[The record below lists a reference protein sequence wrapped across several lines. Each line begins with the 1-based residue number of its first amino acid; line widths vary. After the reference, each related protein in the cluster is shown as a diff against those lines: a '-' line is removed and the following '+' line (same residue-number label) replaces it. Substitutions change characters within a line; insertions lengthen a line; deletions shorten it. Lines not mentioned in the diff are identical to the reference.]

1 MRLKV
6 REKLLIPIL
15 GIVIIGIA
23 AIQWVSY
30 VKSSQILED
39 EIFEGI
45 RRNATASAMRLDDWV
60 NNRTADIKNWSRN
73 NIYLETLLGSDNA
86 KKNANQ
92 ILSYKIQDYP
102 YYDSVDLVNDKGI
115 VVASSTPK
123 NIGIDVHDRAYIHS
137 AMEGKT
143 VISDLLI
150 TKTSKKHAI
159 VIAVPLKNEGL
170 TVLGVLIGVMKLD
183 FLNEKIVTP
192 IKIGKNGYAAVMAKD
207 GLLIAHPDKNFEMKK
222 NIRDT
227 DYGRYV
233 IEHKNGKFKYY
244 MPEQQQWKGMCFNQ
258 AEKTGWTVIVTA
270 PLSELMEG
278 IIKVRNN
285 SAIGAVI
292 LIGITVAII
301 CFVVG
306 KMTGIIGLAARYQ
319 REMAKGDVSRD
330 IAKRY
335 LRRTDEFGE
344 MAQSFQQMVEAQR
357 KKAASA
363 RAIADGH
370 LDTQIEVVWEKDLL
384 GQALK
389 NMLENLN
396 RLIIMVN
403 DAGLQVASGA
413 SEVSDSSQALSQGAA
428 EQASSLEQITS
439 AMTQIA
445 SRTKTNAEN
454 ATQASHLASDTCD
467 LAYHGSREME
477 KMLKAMEDINVSS
490 KSIAKIIKV
499 IDEIAF
505 QTNLLALNAAVEAAR
520 AGRHGK
526 GFAVVAGEVRN
537 LATRSAEA
545 AKETEELIESSVNKV
560 RKGTEIAGQ
569 TSDALNRI
577 VDASSQMAKLVQDIA
592 SASNEQAQAVAQINQ
607 GLNQIEQVTQQNTAS
622 AEQTA
627 AAAEQLTGQAE
638 QLKQALSYFTLNR
651 AHKDFSAD
659 ISDSIANA
667 ISGDMTDENNYSGT
681 WGDEPAS
688 SENSPV
694 PL

>member
-1 MRLKV
+1 MRLNV
-6 REKLLIPIL
+6 RAKLLIPIL
-15 GIVIIGIA
+15 GIVVIGIT

-30 VKSSQILED
+30 VKSRQILED

-45 RRNATASAMRLDDWV
+45 RRNAITSAIRLDDWIS
-60 NNRTADIKNWSRN
+60 NRTADVKNWSRN
-73 NIYLETLLGSDNA
+73 NIYLETLLGSDTA

-115 VVASSTPK
+115 VVASSNPK
-123 NIGIDVHDRAYIHS
+123 NIGVDVHDRAYFHS

-143 VISDLLI
+143 VVSDLLI
-150 TKTSKKHAI
+150 TKTSKRPAI
-159 VIAVPLKNEGL
+159 VIAVPVKNEGI
-170 TVLGVLIGVMKLD
+170 TYLGILIGVMKLD
-183 FLNEKIVTP
+183 FLDEKIVAP
-192 IKIGKNGYAAVMAKD
+192 IKIGKSGYAAVMAKD
-207 GLLIAHPDKNFEMKK
+207 GLLIAHPDKNLEMKK
-222 NIRDT
+222 NIKDT
-227 DYGRYV
+227 DYGKYV
-233 IEHKNGKFKYY
+233 MAHKNGRYKYY
-244 MPEQQQWKGMCFNQ
+244 FPEQQQWKGMSFNQ
-258 AEKTGWTVIVTA
+258 AEKTGWTVIITA

-278 IIKVRNN
+278 IRKVRNN
-285 SAIGAVI
+285 SAIGAVV
-292 LIGITVAII
+292 LIGITILVI

-306 KMTGIIGLAARYQ
+306 KMTAIIGLAARYQ
-319 REMAKGDVSRD
+319 KEMAKGDVSRD

-335 LRRTDEFGE
+335 LKMTDEFGE

-357 KKAASA
+357 KKAELA
-363 RAIADGH
+363 RAISDGH
-370 LDTQIEVVWEKDLL
+370 LDTKIEGVWEKDIL

-454 ATQASHLASDTCD
+454 ASQVSQIASDTCD
-467 LAYHGSREME
+467 LAFHGSREMD

-526 GFAVVAGEVRN
+526 GFAVVASEVRN
-537 LATRSAEA
+537 LATRSAKA

-560 RKGTEIAGQ
+560 KKGTEIAGQ
-569 TSDALNRI
+569 TSEALNRI

-622 AEQTA
+622 AEETA
-627 AAAEQLTGQAE
+627 AAAEELTGQAE

-651 AHKDFSAD
+651 DHKDFSAELPD
-659 ISDSIANA
+659 PINS
-667 ISGDMTDENNYSGT
+667 ISGDMADEKSYSGS
-681 WGDEPAS
+681 WGEEPVHLTPRPPS
-688 SENSPV
+688 
-694 PL
+694 L